1 MGEARRRM
9 KLNMAIQDRIDL
21 YQRQL
26 AVFRAMEAATAED
39 IMEAYATELEA
50 MWTKLEQT
58 RERLEQLGVQFE
70 SRES

>member
-1 MGEARRRM
+1 MSE
-9 KLNMAIQDRIDL
+9 IIPDRVAL

-26 AVFRAMEAATAED
+26 DVFRKMESATAED
-39 IMEAYATELEA
+39 IMEAYQTELQA